1 MIDKNKKSEEMAMTQ
16 GETTPQAKAS
26 RRMRTWLIR
35 TACLT
40 PVAAGLVAVGAGS
53 MAPVTA
59 PAVAETTAKALPPVP
74 ANGTM
79 GFVIENFWQPVI
91 FEKNACPD
99 GNVIRLREAY
109 LTTLPAAEA
118 ARLKLEENK
127 QEWDRRWQTYAF
139 GPDGANV
146 CTNPDM
152 FDRPVQRTVKS
163 PNAIGLDLDQ
173 GLNDT
178 CAHEEFV
185 SPTGERGID
194 NQEYRA
200 MGCTPEW
207 RGVDGVSADQK
218 VGMQQFLNS
227 GEWTQVILLKG
238 VDSLQNDSNVE
249 VIFANTPDR
258 PVIGTGGK
266 WLAGAS
272 FTVSD
277 KLPRHRNVMKGRIV
291 DGVLT
296 TDPTDIKL
304 TFTWGQGGARDLR
317 GQRSKFDYRHA
328 RLRLAFQPDGT
339 LTGLLGGY
347 RPLQDVI
354 ISGMLG
360 GAGTALV
367 AGKDCASELKTL
379 QVLAD
384 GLKDA
389 RTGKCEGISST
400 QQIAAIPAFVT
411 DLPQYQTATRTAAK

>member
-1 MIDKNKKSEEMAMTQ
+1 MTDQNKTKEMAMTE
-16 GETTPQAKAS
+16 GKTAS
-26 RRMRTWLIR
+26 QMRTWLVR
-35 TACLT
+35 TACAVPVLAGLT
-40 PVAAGLVAVGAGS
+40 AAGMGS

-59 PAVAETTAKALPPVP
+59 PAVAETTAKTLPAPP
-74 ANGTM
+74 ANGQM
-79 GFVIENFWQPVI
+79 GFVFENFWQPVI
-91 FEKNACPD
+91 FEKGACPD

-118 ARLKLEENK
+118 ARLRLDENK
-127 QEWDRRWQTYAF
+127 QEWDRKWQTYAF
-139 GPDGANV
+139 GPNGSNV

-163 PNAIGLDLDQ
+163 PNAWGLDISQ
-173 GLNDT
+173 GLDDT

-185 SPTGERGID
+185 TPTGDRGID

-227 GEWTQVILLKG
+227 GEWTQVVLLKG
-238 VDSLQNDSNVE
+238 VDSLQNDPDVE
-249 VIFANTPDR
+249 VILANTPDR
-258 PVIGTGGK
+258 PVIDNSGK
-266 WLAGAS
+266 WLRGAS

-277 KLPRHRNVMKGRIV
+277 KLPRHRNVLHGRIV
-291 DGVLT
+291 NGVLT
-296 TDPTDIKL
+296 TDPTDVKL
-304 TFTWGQGGARDLR
+304 TYTWGQGGARDLR

-328 RLRLAFQPDGT
+328 RMKLTFQPDGSA
-339 LTGLLGGY
+339 TGFLAGY

-379 QVLAD
+379 QTLAD
-384 GLKDA
+384 GGKDPK
-389 RTGKCEGISST
+389 TGKCTTISST
-400 QQIAAIPAFVT
+400 QQISAIPAFVT
-411 DLPQYQTATRTAAK
+411 DLPQYQTNVRTAAK